1 MGGEQWIIS
10 RDVGARIWIRR
21 RLVTVKGVS
30 RNQED
35 QIDTIL
41 ILAALFATATLLGS
55 MAFFSAVMA
64 PLIFIELD
72 SEIAGRFIR
81 RVFPWYYLIVIGLS
95 VLAALCLVFSR
106 VVDAALLGAVATL
119 GVFARQFLMPKINR
133 ARDSM
138 LSGDQARGLR
148 FSRLHRLSVWINV
161 AQMIVIAIVLARFD

>member
-10 RDVGARIWIRR
+10 RSVGSRIWIRR
-21 RLVTVKGVS
+21 RLFTVKGVS

-35 QIDTIL
+35 QIETIL
-41 ILAALFATATLLGS
+41 TLAGLFATATLLGS

-81 RVFPWYYLIVIGLS
+81 RVFPWYYLTVIGLS
-95 VLAALCLVFSR
+95 VLAAICLVFSR
-106 VVDAALLGAVATL
+106 VADAALLGAVAAL
-119 GVFARQFLMPKINR
+119 GIFARQILMPRINQ

-138 LSGDQARGLR
+138 LSGDQTRGLR

-161 AQMIVIAIVLARFD
+161 AQIFAVAIVLARFV